1 MSEWSSMCVT
11 NVPLQRAYKTLL
23 RSTGF
28 SAHKMSKC
36 MTGMAQSLLASLHL
50 DLIFT
55 AAAPEIP
62 VTMLS
67 V

>member
-1 MSEWSSMCVT
+1 
-11 NVPLQRAYKTLL
+11 
-23 RSTGF
+23 
-28 SAHKMSKC
+28 
-36 MTGMAQSLLASLHL
+36 MAQSLLASLHL

-67 V
+67 VYSRV